1 MITKGFTL
9 IEVLVSLA
17 IVSLIGI
24 ITFSGLITSLDF
36 NQGTLNR
43 SATTHNIVVLDNLLR
58 RDLQH
63 SVNRLSRD
71 ERGDSLAHSFYGGN
85 PVYGGTFLAFTIHTE
100 ETKYLLNKG
109 SLRFIEYVLEEK
121 TLKRVE
127 HSYADRTADT
137 KSNSKVLLKNIN
149 EISVGFIKDKQLVD
163 EWPEMDWTTNNGLPR
178 MVEISFK
185 IDKLGVVKRRYILPE
200 GIF

>member
-1 MITKGFTL
+1 MKGFTL

-24 ITFSGLITSLDF
+24 ITFSGLRTSLDF

-71 ERGDSLAHSFYGGN
+71 ERGDNLAHSFYGAN
-85 PVYGGTFLAFTIHTE
+85 PVHGDTFLAFTIHTE
-100 ETKYLLNKG
+100 ETKYLFNKYLV
-109 SLRFIEYVLEEK
+109 S
-121 TLKRVE
+121 
-127 HSYADRTADT
+127 
-137 KSNSKVLLKNIN
+137 
-149 EISVGFIKDKQLVD
+149 SV
-163 EWPEMDWTTNNGLPR
+163 
-178 MVEISFK
+178 
-185 IDKLGVVKRRYILPE
+185 
-200 GIF
+200 